1 MRLFPILTAL
11 LVVAGL
17 FMLVFQ
23 RDTLD
28 EAAGVTDAAEMTA
41 ETEAEAGAD
50 AQTGLSVVVLKS
62 IARQIE
68 TPIVIRGRTE
78 ASRRVELR
86 AETSGQVIS
95 DKLAK
100 GTTVAKGDVMCRLD
114 PGTRDASLAEAKAR
128 LAEAKARAPEAEAR
142 VIEAQARLDEAT
154 INLTAAEKLSEGGF
168 ASDTR
173 VANARAGVEAAR
185 AGVISAQSGAA
196 TSDAAIQ
203 SASAAVAAAEREI
216 ERLEIR
222 APFAG
227 ELETDT
233 ADIGTLLQPGADCAT
248 LVQYNPVR
256 VVGFVSELLV
266 DQLSTG
272 LTATVRLASGRML
285 QGTVSFVAD
294 TADPVTRTF
303 RVDVEVIPAE
313 GEAPVRAGQTA
324 EIVATGQG
332 TEAHLLPQ
340 SALTLNDDGNLGVRV
355 ALDGDIAG
363 FMPITVVRD
372 SLKGVWVAGLGDA
385 ADVIIIGHHYV
396 TDGSALAITYQ
407 ETGL

>member
-1 MRLFPILTAL
+1 M
-11 LVVAGL
+11 
-17 FMLVFQ
+17 
-23 RDTLD
+23 
-28 EAAGVTDAAEMTA
+28 
-41 ETEAEAGAD
+41 
-50 AQTGLSVVVLKS
+50 
-62 IARQIE
+62 
-68 TPIVIRGRTE
+68 
-78 ASRRVELR
+78 
-86 AETSGQVIS
+86 
-95 DKLAK
+95 
-100 GTTVAKGDVMCRLD
+100 
-114 PGTRDASLAEAKAR
+114 
-128 LAEAKARAPEAEAR
+128 
-142 VIEAQARLDEAT
+142 DEAT

-372 SLKGVWVAGLGDA
+372 SLKGVWVAGLG
-385 ADVIIIGHHYV
+385 
-396 TDGSALAITYQ
+396 TPLT
-407 ETGL
+407 

>member
-28 EAAGVTDAAEMTA
+28 EAAGVTEAAEITA
-41 ETEAEAGAD
+41 EAKNSND
-50 AQTGLSVVVLKS
+50 DQTGLSVVVLKS
-62 IARQIE
+62 IAREIE

-78 ASRRVELR
+78 ATRRVELR

>member
-1 MRLFPILTAL
+1 MRFFPILTAL

-28 EAAGVTDAAEMTA
+28 EAAGVATA
-41 ETEAEAGAD
+41 DMATETEAEAQTSE
-50 AQTGLSVVVLKS
+50 QTGLSVVVLKS
-62 IARQIE
+62 AAREIE

-78 ASRRVELR
+78 ATRRVELR
-86 AETSGQVIS
+86 SETSGQVVS

-100 GTTVAKGDVMCRLD
+100 GSTVAKGDVMCRLD

-173 VANARAGVEAAR
+173 VANARAGVETAR
-185 AGVISAQSGAA
+185 AGVISARSGAA
-196 TSDAAIQ
+196 SSDASIQ
-203 SASAAVAAAEREI
+203 SASAGVAAAEREI

-233 ADIGTLLQPGADCAT
+233 ADVGTLLQPGAHCVT
-248 LVQYNPVR
+248 LVQYDPVR
-256 VVGFVSELLV
+256 VVGFVSEILV

-272 LTATVRLASGRML
+272 LVANVRLASGRTL
-285 QGTVSFVAD
+285 QGSVTFVAD

-303 RVDVEVIPAE
+303 RVDVEMLPAE
-313 GEAPVRAGQTA
+313 DEIPVRAGQTA

-332 TEAHLLPQ
+332 TVAHLLPQ

-355 ALDGDIAG
+355 ALGDNTAG
-363 FMPITVVRD
+363 FMPVTVVRD
-372 SLKGVWVAGLGDA
+372 SLKGVWVSGLGDA

>member
-1 MRLFPILTAL
+1 MRLFPILTAV

-28 EAAGVTDAAEMTA
+28 QAAGVTDASDTAMTPQDQP
-41 ETEAEAGAD
+41 TEG
-50 AQTGLSVVVLKS
+50 QTGLSVVVLKS
-62 IARQIE
+62 EARKVE

-78 ASRRVELR
+78 ATRRVELR
-86 AETSGQVIS
+86 AETTGQVIS

-100 GTTVAKGDVMCRLD
+100 GLTVAKGDVMCRLD
-114 PGTRDASLAEAKAR
+114 PGTRAASLAEAKAR

-154 INLTAAEKLSEGGF
+154 INLTAAEKLSQGGF

-196 TSDAAIQ
+196 SSDAALQ
-203 SASAAVAAAEREI
+203 SAAAAVAGAEREI

-233 ADIGTLLQPGADCAT
+233 ADIGTLLQAGAQCVT
-248 LVQYNPVR
+248 LVQYDPVR

-272 LTATVRLASGRML
+272 LVANVRLASGRTM
-285 QGTVSFVAD
+285 QGTVTFVAD

-303 RVDVEVIPAE
+303 RVDVEVTPAE

-332 TEAHLLPQ
+332 TVAHLLPQ
-340 SALTLNDDGNLGVRV
+340 SALTLNDDGTLGVRV
-355 ALDGDIAG
+355 ALEGDTAG
-363 FMPITVVRD
+363 FLPVTVVRD
-372 SLKGVWVAGLGDA
+372 SLKGVWVTGLGDTA
-385 ADVIIIGHHYV
+385 EVITIGHHYV
-396 TDGSALAITYQ
+396 TDGSPLAITYQ
-407 ETGL
+407 EAGL

>member
-28 EAAGVTDAAEMTA
+28 EAAGVTETAEMTA
-41 ETEAEAGAD
+41 ETEAEAGTD

-203 SASAAVAAAEREI
+203 SASAGVAAAEREI

-294 TADPVTRTF
+294 TADSVTRTF

>member
-1 MRLFPILTAL
+1 MRLFPILTAV

-28 EAAGVTDAAEMTA
+28 QAAGVTDASDTAMTPQDQP
-41 ETEAEAGAD
+41 TEG
-50 AQTGLSVVVLKS
+50 QTGLSVVVLKS
-62 IARQIE
+62 EARKVE

-78 ASRRVELR
+78 ATRRVELR
-86 AETSGQVIS
+86 AETTGQVIS

-100 GTTVAKGDVMCRLD
+100 GLTVAKGDVMCRLD
-114 PGTRDASLAEAKAR
+114 PGTRAASLAEAKAR

-154 INLTAAEKLSEGGF
+154 INLTAAEKLSQGGF

-196 TSDAAIQ
+196 SSDAAIQ
-203 SASAAVAAAEREI
+203 SAAAAVAGAEREI

-233 ADIGTLLQPGADCAT
+233 ADIGTLLQAGAQCVT
-248 LVQYNPVR
+248 LVQYDPVR

-272 LTATVRLASGRML
+272 LVANVRLASGRTM
-285 QGTVSFVAD
+285 QGTVTFVAD

-303 RVDVEVIPAE
+303 RVDVEVTPAE

-332 TEAHLLPQ
+332 TVAHLLPQ
-340 SALTLNDDGNLGVRV
+340 SALTLNDDGTLGVRV
-355 ALDGDIAG
+355 ALEGDTAG
-363 FMPITVVRD
+363 FLPVTVVRD
-372 SLKGVWVAGLGDA
+372 SLKGVWVTGLGDTA
-385 ADVIIIGHHYV
+385 EVITIGHHYV
-396 TDGSALAITYQ
+396 TDGSPLAITYQ
-407 ETGL
+407 EAGL

>member
-28 EAAGVTDAAEMTA
+28 EAAGVTDATEMTA
-41 ETEAEAGAD
+41 EAEAETGAD

-62 IARQIE
+62 IASQIE

-203 SASAAVAAAEREI
+203 SASAGVAAAEREI

-256 VVGFVSELLV
+256 VVGYVSELLV

-313 GEAPVRAGQTA
+313 GDAPVRAGQTA

-355 ALDGDIAG
+355 ALDGDVAG

-407 ETGL
+407 ESGL

>member
-28 EAAGVTDAAEMTA
+28 EAAGVTEAAEMA
-41 ETEAEAGAD
+41 AEAEAETGTE
-50 AQTGLSVVVLKS
+50 AQIGLSVVVLKS

-100 GTTVAKGDVMCRLD
+100 GSTVAKGNVMCRLD

-203 SASAAVAAAEREI
+203 SASAGVAAAEREI

-272 LTATVRLASGRML
+272 LIANVRLASGRML

-355 ALDGDIAG
+355 ALDGDTAG
-363 FMPITVVRD
+363 FMPVTVVRD
-372 SLKGVWVAGLGDA
+372 SLQGVWVSGLGNA

>member
-28 EAAGVTDAAEMTA
+28 EAAGVADTSDIAA
-41 ETEAEAGAD
+41 ETETEAGAD
-50 AQTGLSVVVLKS
+50 DQTGLSVVVLKS
-62 IARQIE
+62 TAREIE

-78 ASRRVELR
+78 ATRRVELR
-86 AETSGQVIS
+86 AETSGQVVS

-100 GTTVAKGDVMCRLD
+100 GSTVAKGDVMCRLD

-173 VANARAGVEAAR
+173 VANARAGVETAR
-185 AGVISAQSGAA
+185 AGVISARSGAA
-196 TSDAAIQ
+196 SSDAAIQ
-203 SASAAVAAAEREI
+203 SASAAVAGAEREI
-216 ERLEIR
+216 ERLDIR

-233 ADIGTLLQPGADCAT
+233 ADIGTLLQPGALCVT
-248 LVQYNPVR
+248 LVQYDPVR

-266 DQLSTG
+266 DQLSTE
-272 LTATVRLASGRML
+272 LIANVRLASGRTL
-285 QGTVSFVAD
+285 QGSVTFVAD
-294 TADPVTRTF
+294 TADPATRTF
-303 RVDVEVIPAE
+303 RVDVEMLPTE
-313 GEAPVRAGQTA
+313 GEIPVRAGQTA
-324 EIVATGQG
+324 EIVVTGQG
-332 TEAHLLPQ
+332 TVAHLLPQ

-355 ALDGDIAG
+355 ALEDNTAG
-363 FMPITVVRD
+363 FMPVTVVRD
-372 SLKGVWVAGLGDA
+372 SLQGVWVSGLGGA

-396 TDGSALAITYQ
+396 TDGSTLAITYQ

>member
-28 EAAGVTDAAEMTA
+28 EAAGVADTSDIAA
-41 ETEAEAGAD
+41 ETETEAGAD
-50 AQTGLSVVVLKS
+50 DQTGLSVVVLKS
-62 IARQIE
+62 TAREIE

-78 ASRRVELR
+78 ATRRVELR
-86 AETSGQVIS
+86 AETSGQVVS

-100 GTTVAKGDVMCRLD
+100 GSTVAKGDVMCRLD

-173 VANARAGVEAAR
+173 VANARAGVETAR
-185 AGVISAQSGAA
+185 AGVISARSGAA
-196 TSDAAIQ
+196 SSDAAIQ
-203 SASAAVAAAEREI
+203 SASAAVAGAEREI

-233 ADIGTLLQPGADCAT
+233 ADIGTLLQPGALCVT
-248 LVQYNPVR
+248 LVQYDPVR

-266 DQLSTG
+266 DQLSTE
-272 LTATVRLASGRML
+272 LIANVRLASGRTL
-285 QGTVSFVAD
+285 QGSVTFVAD
-294 TADPVTRTF
+294 TADPATRTF
-303 RVDVEVIPAE
+303 RVDVEMLPTE
-313 GEAPVRAGQTA
+313 GELPVRAGQTA
-324 EIVATGQG
+324 EIVVTGQG
-332 TEAHLLPQ
+332 TVAHLLPQ

-355 ALDGDIAG
+355 ALEDNTAG
-363 FMPITVVRD
+363 FMPVTVVRD
-372 SLKGVWVAGLGDA
+372 SLQGVWVSGLGDA

>member
-28 EAAGVTDAAEMTA
+28 EAAGVADASDMAVEPQ
-41 ETEAEAGAD
+41 AEATEG
-50 AQTGLSVVVLKS
+50 QTGLSVVVLKS
-62 IARQIE
+62 EAREVE

-78 ASRRVELR
+78 ATRRVELR
-86 AETSGQVIS
+86 AETTGQVIS

-100 GTTVAKGDVMCRLD
+100 GLTVAKGDVMCRLD

-154 INLTAAEKLSEGGF
+154 INLTAAEKLSQGGF

-196 TSDAAIQ
+196 SSEAAIQ
-203 SASAAVAAAEREI
+203 SAAAGVAGAEREI

-233 ADIGTLLQPGADCAT
+233 AEIGTLLQAGAQCVT
-248 LVQYNPVR
+248 LVQYDPVR

-272 LTATVRLASGRML
+272 LVANVRLASGRTL
-285 QGTVSFVAD
+285 QGTVTFVAD
-294 TADPVTRTF
+294 TADPITRTF
-303 RVDVEVIPAE
+303 RVDVEVNPAE
-313 GEAPVRAGQTA
+313 DEAPVRAGQTA

-332 TEAHLLPQ
+332 TIAHLLPQ
-340 SALTLNDDGNLGVRV
+340 SALTLNNDGTLGVRV
-355 ALDGDIAG
+355 ALEDDTAG
-363 FMPITVVRD
+363 FLPVTVVRD
-372 SLKGVWVAGLGDA
+372 SLNGVWVTGLGETA
-385 ADVIIIGHHYV
+385 EVITIGHHYV
-396 TDGSALAITYQ
+396 TDGSPLAITYQ
-407 ETGL
+407 EAGL

>member
-28 EAAGVTDAAEMTA
+28 EAAGVADTSDIAA
-41 ETEAEAGAD
+41 ETETEAGAD
-50 AQTGLSVVVLKS
+50 DQTGLSVVVLKS
-62 IARQIE
+62 TAREIE

-78 ASRRVELR
+78 ATRRVELR
-86 AETSGQVIS
+86 AETSGQVVS

-100 GTTVAKGDVMCRLD
+100 GSTVAKGDVMCRLD
-114 PGTRDASLAEAKAR
+114 PGTRDASLAVAKAH

-173 VANARAGVEAAR
+173 VANARAGVETAR
-185 AGVISAQSGAA
+185 AGVISARSGAA
-196 TSDAAIQ
+196 SSDAAIQ
-203 SASAAVAAAEREI
+203 SASAAVAGAEREI

-233 ADIGTLLQPGADCAT
+233 ADIGTLLQPGALCVT
-248 LVQYNPVR
+248 LVQYDPVR

-266 DQLSTG
+266 DQLSTE
-272 LTATVRLASGRML
+272 LIANVRLASGRTL
-285 QGTVSFVAD
+285 QGSVTFVAD
-294 TADPVTRTF
+294 TADPATRTF
-303 RVDVEVIPAE
+303 RVDVEMLPTE
-313 GEAPVRAGQTA
+313 GEIPVRAGQTA
-324 EIVATGQG
+324 EIVVTGQG
-332 TEAHLLPQ
+332 TVAHLLPQ

-355 ALDGDIAG
+355 ALEDNTAG
-363 FMPITVVRD
+363 FMPVTVVRD
-372 SLKGVWVAGLGDA
+372 SLQGVWVSGLGDA